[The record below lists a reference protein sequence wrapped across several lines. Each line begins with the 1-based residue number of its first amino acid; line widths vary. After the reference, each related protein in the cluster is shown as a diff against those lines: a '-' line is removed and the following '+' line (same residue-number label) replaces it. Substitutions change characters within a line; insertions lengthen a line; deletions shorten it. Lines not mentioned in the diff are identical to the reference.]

1 MKNVVIYVASAALM
15 LSSCNTYEGQGAY
28 AGIQLGGIFGSAIG
42 GLNGGPRG
50 SAMGTIVGM
59 TGGAIV
65 GAAIGAAQEKKE
77 KQELHDRYEKVRQAR
92 EQRQQMGT
100 DDVYPYGQEE
110 DGSGFDASNGGDD
123 RLYDFQIGGSESAAA
138 EPEAEKQFPVFH
150 VGEDAHAGNVEIRN
164 IRFVGNHGDKTI
176 ARNEICEVS
185 FEVYN
190 TSKSTIFNVQPSL
203 TELTNNKH
211 IIISPAIR
219 VEQIA
224 PGKGVRYTAMIK
236 ADNRLQ
242 DGQITLLASVSKG
255 NQSMDMVEFTMST
268 MKKRQDV
275 K

>member
-1 MKNVVIYVASAALM
+1 MMIYAVGAALL

-28 AGIQLGGIFGSAIG
+28 AGVQLGGIFGSAIG

-50 SAMGTIVGM
+50 SAMGAIVGM

-65 GAAIGAAQEKKE
+65 GAAIGAAQDQKE
-77 KQELHDRYEKVRQAR
+77 KREVHERYERVRQAR
-92 EQRQQMGT
+92 EQRQPVET
-100 DDVYPYGQEE
+100 NDVYSYGQE
-110 DGSGFDASNGGDD
+110 DNGSGFDVNNGGDD
-123 RLYDFQIGGSESAAA
+123 RLYDFQMEGGESSA
-138 EPEAEKQFPVFH
+138 EVNPEQQSPVLH
-150 VGEDAHAGNVEIRN
+150 IGEDAHAGRVEIRN
-164 IRFVGNHGDKTI
+164 VRFKDNDGDNTI
-176 ARNEICEVS
+176 ARNELCEVS

-190 TSKSTIFNVQPSL
+190 NSKSTIFNVQPAL

-211 IIISPAIR
+211 IIISPSIR

-255 NQSMDMVEFTMST
+255 NQSMDMVEFTVST

>member
-1 MKNVVIYVASAALM
+1 MKNVFIYVASATLL

-28 AGIQLGGIFGSAIG
+28 AGVQLGGIFGSAIG

-50 SAMGTIVGM
+50 SALGTIVGM

-65 GAAIGAAQEKKE
+65 GAAVGAAQEKKE
-77 KQELHDRYEKVRQAR
+77 KREMHERYEQIRQAR
-92 EQRQQMGT
+92 EQRQQMET
-100 DDVYPYGQEE
+100 NDVYSYDQVEE
-110 DGSGFDASNGGDD
+110 GSGFDANNGGDD
-123 RLYDFQIGGSESAAA
+123 RLYDFQMEGGDNGAEVYSEK
-138 EPEAEKQFPVFH
+138 EAPVMH
-150 VGEDAHAGNVEIRN
+150 VGEDAHAGRVEIRN
-164 IRFVGNHGDKTI
+164 IRFKGNEGNPTI
-176 ARNEICEVS
+176 ARNELCEVS

-236 ADNRLQ
+236 ADNRLK

-255 NQSMDMVEFTMST
+255 NQSLDMVEFTVST
-268 MKKRQDV
+268 V
-275 K
+275 KNIQNLK